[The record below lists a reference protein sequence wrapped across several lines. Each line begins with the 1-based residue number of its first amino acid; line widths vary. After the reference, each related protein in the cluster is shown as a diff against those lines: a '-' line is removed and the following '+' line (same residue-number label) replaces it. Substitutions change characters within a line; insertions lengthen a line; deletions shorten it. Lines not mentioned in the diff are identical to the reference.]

1 MSSSPAT
8 ASVLFLVSFAF
19 HIQVAIAL
27 MQHMKIPSS
36 MAPATVAQQMAKD
49 LHAKWAVGSSD
60 CDNGVLL
67 LLSVDDRQVFISTGA
82 GSMRYL
88 SDNSLV
94 DIISNMKPKLRE
106 QDFDGA
112 LEQAVVDIGL
122 GLAGRPPAKHT
133 WEIVPIFFFA
143 FVFFLMGRSWW

>member
-1 MSSSPAT
+1 MR
-8 ASVLFLVSFAF
+8 
-19 HIQVAIAL
+19 
-27 MQHMKIPSS
+27 HMKIPST
-36 MAPATVAQQMAKD
+36 MDPAAMAQQMAKD

-67 LLSVDDRQVFISTGA
+67 LLSVEDRQIYISTGA

-106 QDFDGA
+106 HDYDGA
-112 LEQAVVDIGL
+112 LEQAVIDIGL
-122 GLAGRPPAKHT
+122 GLAGRPPAKQA
-133 WEIVPIFFFA
+133 WEVVPIIFFGA
-143 FVFFLMGRSWW
+143 VIFLMGRSWW